1 MTLCRTQ
8 TAGRQVSASIDGRA
22 RMGRPAEAGTRRG
35 LTALGVKDL
44 KGIAGT
50 VRAWAALRQA
60 IADKL
65 PGFARKV

>member
-1 MTLCRTQ
+1 
-8 TAGRQVSASIDGRA
+8 
-22 RMGRPAEAGTRRG
+22 MGRPAEAGTRRG

-60 IADKL
+60 IAKL
-65 PGFARKV
+65 PGAAAEDLVCRCVLRPGRTVTSARETRR